1 MNTSTSAQ
9 PAKWECT
16 FVRKHAKRKI
26 KYPQGIILQ
35 PELTLFK
42 KKHYKTRQKQANQ
55 ILRRGCW
62 CSSHLSRTNSK
73 CMHHVCFQCYLCTTS
88 DEGIGRITLQFHTL
102 DSPGGARAAL
112 GGESCNGNL
121 VGKQFLSV
129 LPSTP
134 LVAPCLS
141 ERIVSLVR
149 AVKRAQI
156 CNASGTLAKLLHLC
170 FRKTIFPVPNPL

>member
-1 MNTSTSAQ
+1 MLILVLHQTKRRTSINSD
-9 PAKWECT
+9 
-16 FVRKHAKRKI
+16 
-26 KYPQGIILQ
+26 GSIITTWNGA
-35 PELTLFK
+35 PRGGEGRW
-42 KKHYKTRQKQANQ
+42 RQAT
-55 ILRRGCW
+55 G
-62 CSSHLSRTNSK
+62 
-73 CMHHVCFQCYLCTTS
+73 FQCYLCTTS